1 MGSLGRCVVIVVNI
15 VVLSCQLDI
24 MSNQIR
30 VRVNCSSMNNI
41 RGGQKRKKE
50 KEQEWDSWVKEKS
63 QRIAKLHKIQK
74 KMNREVG
81 VEGVTQKHLEQNK
94 MGRDGDLVVSVIDGL
109 KNKDGYSRLEDI
121 PSQSGSLTD
130 LREVQQTT
138 NQSCC
143 SCCLM

>member
-1 MGSLGRCVVIVVNI
+1 MGEREVSKNCKITQNSEENEPRFVFYNVNNPSL
-15 VVLSCQLDI
+15 
-24 MSNQIR
+24 
-30 VRVNCSSMNNI
+30 
-41 RGGQKRKKE
+41 
-50 KEQEWDSWVKEKS
+50 
-63 QRIAKLHKIQK
+63 LHCPLK
-74 KMNREVG
+74 EVG

>member
-1 MGSLGRCVVIVVNI
+1 M
-15 VVLSCQLDI
+15 
-24 MSNQIR
+24 
-30 VRVNCSSMNNI
+30 
-41 RGGQKRKKE
+41 
-50 KEQEWDSWVKEKS
+50 KEKS

-74 KMNREVG
+74 KMNRGLYFITSIIMYPSLLHCPLKEVG

-109 KNKDGYSRLEDI
+109 KNKEGYSRLEDI